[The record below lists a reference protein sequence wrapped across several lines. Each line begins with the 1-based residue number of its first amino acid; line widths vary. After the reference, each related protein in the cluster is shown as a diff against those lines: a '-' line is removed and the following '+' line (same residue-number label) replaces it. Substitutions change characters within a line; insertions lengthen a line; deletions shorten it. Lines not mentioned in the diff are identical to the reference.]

1 MEFKEEVKKDLNKY
15 FEKFEKYDNELIPEI
30 ENKISAN
37 KVKFEEFEQKWSGE
51 IFPTD
56 IQVKDDEEKAL
67 NNEKNKLDEQKEKLE
82 NDVKN
87 IEDELKG
94 ELYSIKGKIHS
105 RMNELVRFTQNKENY
120 ISEKEKLTKELENQL
135 EGIKTWEKNGVSEN
149 DVLYQ
154 KRKNEIIPK
163 LENDINELNKKL
175 DENAIKE
182 EWKNLKELDTKI
194 NGIVVH
200 DKKYMVP
207 ELKELFGF
215 EEKSKVNEETINEQ
229 ENTPS
234 EEDLEGSVNKLFN
247 RVKNV
252 IPRKQKTNENV
263 VNNVEKEEIENT
275 VDNTKKEENVANNT
289 EKENKPKQKLQMVI
303 GRKIN
308 LLDENGNIKM
318 SINSKDYFKYIKDRD
333 TDILNEKFSE
343 VINDDSKIF
352 NVKLRSIGI
361 DKLDPIVK
369 FAFLNGLKN
378 EVLDTYNVL
387 KVTAAIVRED
397 KNVIN
402 ETLPIKWDKNDLS
415 KGAFL
420 PWNRKQRDEMASLAD
435 KSANIMEVVGEYEP
449 NPFKRFFGR
458 IKQPLLAKKEVKQLE
473 SGEKQQDTEETKKED
488 KERNNKLS
496 EKMNNFRNKLSEKAL
511 NIENNT
517 SHEYDVNSQDK
528 NKEVKNQDEQTEE
541 DNERDR

>member
-30 ENKISAN
+30 ENKISEN

-56 IQVKDDEEKAL
+56 IQVKDDEEKIL

-105 RMNELVRFTQNKENY
+105 RMNELVRFTQNKEIY
-120 ISEKEKLTKELENQL
+120 ISEKEKLTKELESQL
-135 EGIKTWEKNGVSEN
+135 EGIKTWEKNGISEN
-149 DVLYQ
+149 DILYQ

-163 LENDINELNKKL
+163 LEKNIKELDGKL

-182 EWKNLKELDTKI
+182 EWKNLKELDTRI
-194 NGIVVH
+194 NEIVVH

-215 EEKSKVNEETINEQ
+215 EEKTKINEQ

-247 RVKNV
+247 RVKNM
-252 IPRKQKTNENV
+252 IPSKQKTEEFVANNTEIEENENVVDNTKNKENV
-263 VNNVEKEEIENT
+263 VNNNDKS
-275 VDNTKKEENVANNT
+275 KS
-289 EKENKPKQKLQMVI
+289 KLKMVI

-318 SINSKDYFKYIKDRD
+318 SINSKDYFKYIKDGD

-378 EVLDTYNVL
+378 EVLDTYDVL

-473 SGEKQQDTEETKKED
+473 SGEKQQDAEETKKED

-517 SHEYDVNSQDK
+517 SHEYDINSQDK

>member
-30 ENKISAN
+30 ENKISEN

-56 IQVKDDEEKAL
+56 IQVKDDEEKIL

-105 RMNELVRFTQNKENY
+105 RMNELVRFTQNKEIY
-120 ISEKEKLTKELENQL
+120 ISEKEKLTKELESQL
-135 EGIKTWEKNGVSEN
+135 EGIKTWEKNGISEN
-149 DVLYQ
+149 DILYQ

-163 LENDINELNKKL
+163 LEKNIKELDGKL

-182 EWKNLKELDTKI
+182 EWKNLKELDTRI
-194 NGIVVH
+194 NEIVVH
-200 DKKYMVP
+200 YKKYMVP

-215 EEKSKVNEETINEQ
+215 EEKTKINEQ

-247 RVKNV
+247 RVKNM
-252 IPRKQKTNENV
+252 IPSKQKTEEFVANNTEIEENENVVDNTKKKENV
-263 VNNVEKEEIENT
+263 VNNNDKS
-275 VDNTKKEENVANNT
+275 KS
-289 EKENKPKQKLQMVI
+289 KLKMVI

-318 SINSKDYFKYIKDRD
+318 SINSKDYFKYIKDGD

-378 EVLDTYNVL
+378 EVLDTYDVL

-473 SGEKQQDTEETKKED
+473 SGEKQQDAEETKKED

-517 SHEYDVNSQDK
+517 SHEYDINSQDK

>member
-30 ENKISAN
+30 ENKISEN

-56 IQVKDDEEKAL
+56 IQVKDDEEKTL

-105 RMNELVRFTQNKENY
+105 RMNELVRFTQNKEIY
-120 ISEKEKLTKELENQL
+120 ISEKEKLTKELESQL
-135 EGIKTWEKNGVSEN
+135 EGIKTWEKNGISEN
-149 DVLYQ
+149 DILYQ

-163 LENDINELNKKL
+163 LEKNIKELDGKL

-182 EWKNLKELDTKI
+182 EWKNLKELDTRI
-194 NGIVVH
+194 NEIVVH

-215 EEKSKVNEETINEQ
+215 EEKTKINEQ

-247 RVKNV
+247 RVKNM
-252 IPRKQKTNENV
+252 IPSKQKTEEFVANNTEIEENENVVDNTKKKENV
-263 VNNVEKEEIENT
+263 VNNNDKS
-275 VDNTKKEENVANNT
+275 KS
-289 EKENKPKQKLQMVI
+289 KLKMVI

-318 SINSKDYFKYIKDRD
+318 SINSKDYFKYIKDGD

-378 EVLDTYNVL
+378 EVLDTYDVL

-473 SGEKQQDTEETKKED
+473 SGEKQQDAEETKKED

-517 SHEYDVNSQDK
+517 SHEYDINSQDK

>member
-30 ENKISAN
+30 ENKISEN

-56 IQVKDDEEKAL
+56 IQVKDDEEKIL

-105 RMNELVRFTQNKENY
+105 RMNELVRFTQNKEIY
-120 ISEKEKLTKELENQL
+120 ISEKEKLTKELESQL
-135 EGIKTWEKNGVSEN
+135 EGIKTWEKNGISEN
-149 DVLYQ
+149 DILYQ

-163 LENDINELNKKL
+163 LEKNIKELDGKL

-182 EWKNLKELDTKI
+182 EWKNLKELDTRI
-194 NGIVVH
+194 NEIVVH

-215 EEKSKVNEETINEQ
+215 EEKTKINEQ

-247 RVKNV
+247 RVKNM
-252 IPRKQKTNENV
+252 IPSKQKTEEFVANNTEIEENENVVDNTKKKENV
-263 VNNVEKEEIENT
+263 VNNNDKS
-275 VDNTKKEENVANNT
+275 KS
-289 EKENKPKQKLQMVI
+289 KLKMVI

-318 SINSKDYFKYIKDRD
+318 SINSKDYFKYIKDGD

-378 EVLDTYNVL
+378 EVLDTYDVL

-402 ETLPIKWDKNDLS
+402 ETLPIKWDINDLS

-473 SGEKQQDTEETKKED
+473 SGEKQQDAEETKKED

-517 SHEYDVNSQDK
+517 SHEYDINSQDK

>member
-1 MEFKEEVKKDLNKY
+1 
-15 FEKFEKYDNELIPEI
+15 
-30 ENKISAN
+30 
-37 KVKFEEFEQKWSGE
+37 
-51 IFPTD
+51 
-56 IQVKDDEEKAL
+56 
-67 NNEKNKLDEQKEKLE
+67 
-82 NDVKN
+82 
-87 IEDELKG
+87 
-94 ELYSIKGKIHS
+94 
-105 RMNELVRFTQNKENY
+105 
-120 ISEKEKLTKELENQL
+120 
-135 EGIKTWEKNGVSEN
+135 
-149 DVLYQ
+149 
-154 KRKNEIIPK
+154 
-163 LENDINELNKKL
+163 
-175 DENAIKE
+175 
-182 EWKNLKELDTKI
+182 
-194 NGIVVH
+194 
-200 DKKYMVP
+200 MVP

-215 EEKSKVNEETINEQ
+215 EEKTKINEQ

-247 RVKNV
+247 RVKNM
-252 IPRKQKTNENV
+252 IPSKQKTEEFVANNTEIEENENVVDNTKKKENV
-263 VNNVEKEEIENT
+263 VNNNDKS
-275 VDNTKKEENVANNT
+275 KS
-289 EKENKPKQKLQMVI
+289 KLKMVI

-318 SINSKDYFKYIKDRD
+318 SINSKDYFKYIKDGD

-378 EVLDTYNVL
+378 EVLDTYDVL

-415 KGAFL
+415 KGACL
-420 PWNRKQRDEMASLAD
+420 PGNRKQRDEMASLAD

-473 SGEKQQDTEETKKED
+473 SGEKQQDAEETKKED

-517 SHEYDVNSQDK
+517 SHEYDINSQDK

>member
-15 FEKFEKYDNELIPEI
+15 FDKFEKYDNELIPEI
-30 ENKISAN
+30 ENKISEN

-56 IQVKDDEEKAL
+56 IQVKDDEEKIL

-105 RMNELVRFTQNKENY
+105 RMNELVRFTQNKEIY
-120 ISEKEKLTKELENQL
+120 ISEKEKLTKELESQL
-135 EGIKTWEKNGVSEN
+135 EGIKTWEKNGISEN
-149 DVLYQ
+149 DILYQ

-163 LENDINELNKKL
+163 LEKNIKELDGKL

-182 EWKNLKELDTKI
+182 EWKNLKELDTRI
-194 NGIVVH
+194 NEIVVH

-215 EEKSKVNEETINEQ
+215 EEKTKINEQ

-247 RVKNV
+247 RVKNM
-252 IPRKQKTNENV
+252 IPSKQKTEEFVANNTEIEENENVVDNTKKKENV
-263 VNNVEKEEIENT
+263 VNNNDKS
-275 VDNTKKEENVANNT
+275 KS
-289 EKENKPKQKLQMVI
+289 KLKMVI

-318 SINSKDYFKYIKDRD
+318 SINSKDYFKYIKDGD

-378 EVLDTYNVL
+378 EVLDTYDVL

-473 SGEKQQDTEETKKED
+473 SGEKQQDAEETKKED

-517 SHEYDVNSQDK
+517 SHEYDINSQDK

>member
-30 ENKISAN
+30 ENKISEN

-56 IQVKDDEEKAL
+56 IQVKDDEEKIL

-105 RMNELVRFTQNKENY
+105 RMNELVRFTQNKEIY
-120 ISEKEKLTKELENQL
+120 ISEKEKLTKELESQL
-135 EGIKTWEKNGVSEN
+135 EGIKTWEKNGISEN
-149 DVLYQ
+149 DILYQ

-163 LENDINELNKKL
+163 LEKNIKELDGKL

-182 EWKNLKELDTKI
+182 EWKNLKELDTRI
-194 NGIVVH
+194 NEIVVH

-215 EEKSKVNEETINEQ
+215 EEKTKINEQ

-247 RVKNV
+247 RVKNM
-252 IPRKQKTNENV
+252 IPSKQKTEEFVANNTEIEENENVVDNTKKKENV
-263 VNNVEKEEIENT
+263 VNNNDKS
-275 VDNTKKEENVANNT
+275 KS
-289 EKENKPKQKLQMVI
+289 KLKMVI

-318 SINSKDYFKYIKDRD
+318 SINSKDYFKYIKDGD

-378 EVLDTYNVL
+378 EVLDTYDVL

-473 SGEKQQDTEETKKED
+473 SGEKQQDAEETKKED

-517 SHEYDVNSQDK
+517 SHEYDINSQDK

>member
-369 FAFLNGLKN
+369 FAFL
-378 EVLDTYNVL
+378 
-387 KVTAAIVRED
+387 
-397 KNVIN
+397 
-402 ETLPIKWDKNDLS
+402 
-415 KGAFL
+415 

-473 SGEKQQDTEETKKED
+473 SGEKQQDTEKTKKED

-528 NKEVKNQDEQTEE
+528 NKEVKNQDEQTKE

>member
-1 MEFKEEVKKDLNKY
+1 
-15 FEKFEKYDNELIPEI
+15 
-30 ENKISAN
+30 
-37 KVKFEEFEQKWSGE
+37 
-51 IFPTD
+51 
-56 IQVKDDEEKAL
+56 
-67 NNEKNKLDEQKEKLE
+67 
-82 NDVKN
+82 
-87 IEDELKG
+87 
-94 ELYSIKGKIHS
+94 
-105 RMNELVRFTQNKENY
+105 MNELVRFTQNKEIY
-120 ISEKEKLTKELENQL
+120 ISEKEKLTKELESQL
-135 EGIKTWEKNGVSEN
+135 EGIKTWEKNGISEN
-149 DVLYQ
+149 DILYQ

-163 LENDINELNKKL
+163 LEKNIKELDGKL

-182 EWKNLKELDTKI
+182 EWKNLKELDTRI
-194 NGIVVH
+194 NEIVVH

-215 EEKSKVNEETINEQ
+215 EEKTKINEQ

-247 RVKNV
+247 RVKNM
-252 IPRKQKTNENV
+252 IPSKQKTEEFVANNTEIEENENVVDNTKKKENV
-263 VNNVEKEEIENT
+263 VNNNDKS
-275 VDNTKKEENVANNT
+275 KS
-289 EKENKPKQKLQMVI
+289 KLKMVI

-318 SINSKDYFKYIKDRD
+318 SINSKDYFKYIKDGD

-378 EVLDTYNVL
+378 EVLDTYDVL

-473 SGEKQQDTEETKKED
+473 SGEKQQDAEETKKED

-517 SHEYDVNSQDK
+517 SHEYDINSQDK

>member
-30 ENKISAN
+30 ENKISEN

-56 IQVKDDEEKAL
+56 IQVKDDEEKTL

-105 RMNELVRFTQNKENY
+105 RMNELVRFTQNKEIY
-120 ISEKEKLTKELENQL
+120 ISEKEKLTKELESQL
-135 EGIKTWEKNGVSEN
+135 EGIKTWEKNGISEN
-149 DVLYQ
+149 DILYQ

-163 LENDINELNKKL
+163 LEKNIKELDGKL

-182 EWKNLKELDTKI
+182 EWKNLKELDTRI
-194 NGIVVH
+194 NEIVVH

-215 EEKSKVNEETINEQ
+215 EEKTKINEQ

-247 RVKNV
+247 RVKNM
-252 IPRKQKTNENV
+252 IPSKQKTEEFVANNTEIEENENVVDNTKKKENV
-263 VNNVEKEEIENT
+263 VNNNDKS
-275 VDNTKKEENVANNT
+275 KS
-289 EKENKPKQKLQMVI
+289 KLKMVI

-318 SINSKDYFKYIKDRD
+318 SINSKDYFKYIKDGD

-378 EVLDTYNVL
+378 EVLDTYDVL

-402 ETLPIKWDKNDLS
+402 ETLPIKWDINDLS

-473 SGEKQQDTEETKKED
+473 SGEKQQDAEETKKED

-517 SHEYDVNSQDK
+517 SHEYDINSQDK

>member
-30 ENKISAN
+30 ENKISEN

-56 IQVKDDEEKAL
+56 IQVKDDEEKIL

-105 RMNELVRFTQNKENY
+105 RMNELVRFTQNKEIY
-120 ISEKEKLTKELENQL
+120 ISEKEKLTKELESQL
-135 EGIKTWEKNGVSEN
+135 EGIKTWEKNGISEN
-149 DVLYQ
+149 DILYQ

-163 LENDINELNKKL
+163 LEKNIKELDGKL

-182 EWKNLKELDTKI
+182 EWKNLKELDTRI
-194 NGIVVH
+194 NEIVVH

-215 EEKSKVNEETINEQ
+215 EEKTKINEQ

-247 RVKNV
+247 RVKNM
-252 IPRKQKTNENV
+252 IPSKQKTEEFVANNTEIEENENVVDNTKKKENV
-263 VNNVEKEEIENT
+263 VNNNDKS
-275 VDNTKKEENVANNT
+275 KS
-289 EKENKPKQKLQMVI
+289 KLKMVI

-318 SINSKDYFKYIKDRD
+318 SINSKDYFKYIKDGD

-343 VINDDSKIF
+343 VRNDDSKIF

-378 EVLDTYNVL
+378 EVLDTYDVL

-473 SGEKQQDTEETKKED
+473 SGEKQQDAEETKKED

-517 SHEYDVNSQDK
+517 SHEYDINSQDK